1 MCHRWMLRDSAMAIR
16 ATLRRSA
23 AAPVAVAAGAALLSR
38 HRGQSIVSA
47 VSLSR
52 APRCTPIASGS
63 RELSREAKPGSG
75 GGRTSHK
82 HNGQRGSLHDA
93 PRIWRG
99 GVVARRVL

>member
-75 GGRTSHK
+75 GGRTTV
-82 HNGQRGSLHDA
+82 NAPVAARRAENMARRCRGSS
-93 PRIWRG
+93 
-99 GVVARRVL
+99 